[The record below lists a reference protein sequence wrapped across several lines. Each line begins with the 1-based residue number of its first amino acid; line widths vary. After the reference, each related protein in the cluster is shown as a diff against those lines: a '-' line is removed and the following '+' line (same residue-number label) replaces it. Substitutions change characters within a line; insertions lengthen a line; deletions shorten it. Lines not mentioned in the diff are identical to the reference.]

1 MEQIDRRVLQGEKIP
16 HAEKV
21 FSLFEPHTE
30 WINKGKAGVPVELG
44 LKVCV
49 LESSQGYILHHRVM
63 ENETDNQIA
72 VEMIREAQKK
82 YPVLS
87 ACSFDK
93 GFHSPENQLGLAEL
107 LDQVILPKKG
117 RCNKQE
123 QEKENSPAFR
133 KGRKQHSA
141 VESGINALE
150 VHGLDKCLDHGLE
163 GFKRYIALAVVARNI
178 QKMGSEIIQEKR
190 LKQAREKEKQ
200 RRQA

>member
-1 MEQIDRRVLQGEKIP
+1 MQECPRCKSQQFIKEERRGYYKRRYSRILC
-16 HAEKV
+16 
-21 FSLFEPHTE
+21 S
-30 WINKGKAGVPVELG
+30 G

-49 LESSQGYILHHRVM
+49 LESRQGYILHHRVM
-63 ENETDNQIA
+63 ENEADNQIA
-72 VEMIREAQKK
+72 LEMIREAKKK
-82 YPVLS
+82 YPSLS

-93 GFHSPENQLGLAEL
+93 GFHSPENQLRLAEL

-123 QEKENSPAFR
+123 QERENSSGFR
-133 KGRKQHSA
+133 TGRKQHSA

-178 QKMGSEIIQEKR
+178 QKMGCEIIQEKR
-190 LKQAREKEKQ
+190 MKQAREKEKQ

>member
-1 MEQIDRRVLQGEKIP
+1 MQECPRCKSQQFIKEERRVYYKRRYSRILC
-16 HAEKV
+16 
-21 FSLFEPHTE
+21 S
-30 WINKGKAGVPVELG
+30 G

-49 LESSQGYILHHRVM
+49 LESSQGYILHHQVM
-63 ENETDNQIA
+63 ENEADNQIA
-72 VEMIREAQKK
+72 LEMIREAKKK
-82 YPVLS
+82 YPSLS

-93 GFHSPENQLGLAEL
+93 GFHSPENQLKLAEL
-107 LDQVILPKKG
+107 PDQVIPPKKG

-123 QEKENSPAFR
+123 QERENSPGFR
-133 KGRKQHSA
+133 TGRKQHSA

-178 QKMGSEIIQEKR
+178 QKMGCEIIQEKR
-190 LKQAREKEKQ
+190 MKQAREKEKQ